1 MNTLAPDEETMM
13 GILAREVRDGDWA
26 ACGRCR
32 GWPASIPASPWTEV
46 WQLTDFEFRAPA
58 HILETLFLTTEEGR
72 LLYGPLQEKLARV
85 YPQFAARLHM
95 T

>member
-1 MNTLAPDEETMM
+1 MRQVPRLASLHP
-13 GILAREVRDGDWA
+13 GVILD
-26 ACGRCR
+26 
-32 GWPASIPASPWTEV
+32 EV

-58 HILETLFLTTEEGR
+58 HILETLFLTTEDGR
-72 LLYGPLQEKLARV
+72 LPYGPLQEKLARV

>member
-1 MNTLAPDEETMM
+1 LGRVRQVPRLASLHPGVTLD
-13 GILAREVRDGDWA
+13 
-26 ACGRCR
+26 
-32 GWPASIPASPWTEV
+32 EV

-58 HILETLFLTTEEGR
+58 HILETLVLTTEEGR